1 MAAEVSLAS
10 TERER
15 AAIEV
20 TGIVQ
25 GVGFR
30 PFVYRLAQRL
40 RLAGWVRNT
49 GRGVDIEVEGDSEAV
64 RSFPI
69 ALKEEAPP
77 LAVISSLSVATL
89 APKGENGF
97 AIFESAGT
105 AAGGEVPPDCEV
117 CDDCLAELFDPSN
130 RRYLYPFI
138 NCTNC
143 GPRYSIITGIP
154 YDRPVTTMA
163 PFAMCPECLGE
174 YHDPGHRR
182 FHAQPN
188 ACPVCGPRL
197 RLCDGSGQELEGDP
211 LYLTQQALRSG
222 EVVAIK
228 GVGGFHLAVD
238 ACNEAAVRR
247 LRERKHR
254 DEKPFALLVPDLDAV
269 RRIAHCG
276 ETEARLLMGTERP
289 VVLLPKLAGNT
300 VAPQVAPHNHWLGIM
315 LPSNPLQHLLF
326 KDQPGPLVMT
336 SGNLSGEPIV
346 YREEEAFSRLS
357 GIADLFLT
365 HNREIK
371 TRSDDSVIRVFRGEP
386 LFLRRSRGY
395 VPRAVRL
402 PSEQPAVLAVGG
414 ELKNAFCLTRGD
426 RAFMSQHIGDL
437 TNTVTV
443 ASLEEN
449 VEHLEKLL
457 EIEPQL
463 VAHDLHPDYLST
475 AVAQRVD
482 LPRVA
487 VQHHHAHLASCM
499 AENGLD
505 GEAIGVIF
513 DGTGYGLDGAIWGGE
528 FLVGG
533 YHGFQRRGH
542 LSYLRLPGGDAAVK
556 EPYRMAIAAL
566 HGVFGD
572 QLFEQGLPVTEL
584 VEPAQRGILLKMIE
598 RGINSPLTSSCGRLF
613 DAVAALIGVR
623 THVNYEG
630 QAAMELE
637 ALAERAEVK
646 KPYPY
651 LIHDGSDKGGTGGI
665 ASGSANVALVTPPHC
680 YPPPECLQV
689 DFLPA
694 IAAICEDLAH
704 GRDLAEMAAAFH
716 LTLTH
721 AVVDVCGRL
730 RSESGLD
737 RVVLSGGV
745 FQNRLFTES
754 VADKLEE
761 GGFKVFCHRLVPPND
776 GGLALGQA
784 MVAAAQ
790 WSGVGANS

>member
-1 MAAEVSLAS
+1 MSVEGSLV
-10 TERER
+10 TTQRER

-40 RLAGWVRNT
+40 GLCGWVRNT
-49 GRGVDIEVEGDSEAV
+49 GRGVDIEVEGDPESV
-64 RSFPI
+64 RLFPV

-77 LAVISSLSVATL
+77 LALISSLSVASL
-89 APKGENGF
+89 APSGEEGF
-97 AIFESAGT
+97 AIFESAGS

-117 CDDCLAELFDPSN
+117 CDDCLAELLDPTN
-130 RRYLYPFI
+130 RRYHYPFI

-163 PFAMCPECLGE
+163 PFEMCPDCLRE

-197 RLCDGSGQELEGDP
+197 RLCGGGGRELPGDA
-211 LYLTQQALRSG
+211 LSLTRAALRSG
-222 EVVAIK
+222 QIVAIK

-238 ACNEAAVRR
+238 ACNEAAVAR
-247 LRERKHR
+247 LRERKQR

-276 ETEARLLMGTERP
+276 ETEARLLIGTERP
-289 VVLLPKLAGNT
+289 VVLLPKLDDLLGAPPCEGGHPVSPL
-300 VAPQVAPHNHWLGIM
+300 VAPNNHWLGVM

-326 KDQPGPLVMT
+326 LDQPGPLVMT

-346 YREEEAFSRLS
+346 YSEEEAFSRLS

-365 HNREIK
+365 HNREIR

-395 VPRAVRL
+395 VPRAVKL
-402 PSEQPAVLAVGG
+402 PAEIPAVLALGG

-437 TNTVTV
+437 ANTETV

-449 VEHLEKLL
+449 VGHLEHLL
-457 EIEPQL
+457 EIEPRL

-475 AVAQRVD
+475 AVAQRIQ
-482 LPRVA
+482 LPRLA

-505 GEAIGVIF
+505 GEMIGVIF

-533 YHGFQRRGH
+533 YRGFRRRGH
-542 LSYLRLPGGDAAVK
+542 LRYLRLPGGDAAVK

-566 HGVFGD
+566 HGVFGSE
-572 QLFEQGLPVTEL
+572 LFGQGLSVTEL

-623 THVNYEG
+623 TQVNYEG

-637 ALAERAEVK
+637 ALAERGHARE
-646 KPYPY
+646 PYPY
-651 LIHDGSDKGGTGGI
+651 LIQEGD
-665 ASGSANVALVTPPHC
+665 P
-680 YPPPECLQV
+680 LQV
-689 DFLPA
+689 DFLSTV
-694 IAAICEDLAH
+694 AAICEDIAR
-704 GRDLAEMAAAFH
+704 GRDVSGMAAAFH
-716 LTLTH
+716 LALAD
-721 AVVDVCGRL
+721 AVVEVCSRL
-730 RSESGLD
+730 RSESGLE
-737 RVVLSGGV
+737 RVALSGGV
-745 FQNRLFTES
+745 FQNRLFTET
-754 VADKLEE
+754 VADKLEVA
-761 GGFKVFCHRLVPPND
+761 GFEVFCHRLVPPND

-790 WSGVGANS
+790 WRQPGHA